1 MPVWN
6 KVLWMVK
13 RANEITAN
21 YPSEEKFGIIS
32 DIRRSSNS
40 TPHNIAEGF
49 DRLGQKIKPDFTKV
63 QEEVPSNL

>member
-1 MPVWN
+1 MPIW
-6 KVLWMVK
+6 KKGLRIVK